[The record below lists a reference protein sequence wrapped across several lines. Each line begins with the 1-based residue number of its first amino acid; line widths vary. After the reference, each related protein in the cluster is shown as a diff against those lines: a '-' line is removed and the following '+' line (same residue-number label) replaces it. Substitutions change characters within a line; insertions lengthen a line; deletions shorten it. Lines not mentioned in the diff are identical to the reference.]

1 MARKGLGIGIRLT
14 KRRASIVKHILPVFL
29 VVVDFAVVFVVVV
42 VVVVVFV
49 AAVSEVSLC
58 ILKIKR
64 PPARERVRINRSV
77 RLARIL
83 FLR

>member
-1 MARKGLGIGIRLT
+1 MT
-14 KRRASIVKHILPVFL
+14 KRRASIVKHVLPVFL

-42 VVVVVFV
+42 VVVFV
-49 AAVSEVSLC
+49 AAVSEVSSY

-64 PPARERVRINRSV
+64 PPARERVSINKSM
-77 RLARIL
+77 RLPRIL

>member
-1 MARKGLGIGIRLT
+1 MT
-14 KRRASIVKHILPVFL
+14 KRRASIVKHVLPVFL
-29 VVVDFAVVFVVVV
+29 GVVDFAVVFAVV

-49 AAVSEVSLC
+49 AAVSEVSSY

-64 PPARERVRINRSV
+64 PPARERVRINKSM
-77 RLARIL
+77 RLPIIL

>member
-1 MARKGLGIGIRLT
+1 MT

-42 VVVVVFV
+42 VVVVVVVFV
-49 AAVSEVSLC
+49 AAVSEVSSC